1 MVSNKPKAAWPP
13 TLQSNRGLRSEGR
26 EPPCIFWAGQP
37 APKGGNCTGS
47 VKDLRAPIVDPNK
60 AGRRQVAG
68 LLHECCFDSV
78 EAVDGVD
85 ALRFASENGIHL
97 IITEMRIAPPN
108 VLRFLHVIRCDGF
121 GLAQP
126 PAIMCS
132 ASFHD
137 QAWQTRSALRWGG
150 DTAGNTIHATRA
162 RSAARRGVSGRVNCT
177 LCTWADV

>member
-37 APKGGNCTGS
+37 APKGGNRTGF

-108 VLRFLHVIRCDGF
+108 VLRFLYVIRCGGF

-137 QAWQTRSALRWGG
+137 RHGKPARRCAGG
-150 DTAGNTIHATRA
+150 DTAGNKIHASRA
-162 RSAARRGVSGRVNCT
+162 RSAARCGVSGRVNCT